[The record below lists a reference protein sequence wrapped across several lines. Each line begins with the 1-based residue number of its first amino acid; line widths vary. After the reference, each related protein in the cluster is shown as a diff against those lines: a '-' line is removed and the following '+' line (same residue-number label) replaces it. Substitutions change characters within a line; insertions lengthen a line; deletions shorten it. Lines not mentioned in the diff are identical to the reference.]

1 MRYSSLFFMLLFIT
15 PSELPGTCSVVA
27 TETTVEFEKI
37 ILHCPTSNTEHD
49 LKKQVDIFAASRT
62 ETPRVS
68 MILAAPKLTTLR
80 FAGDDF
86 EPGPRSDD
94 GIMAIIQ
101 EHVNEKYSQLSM
113 NEIVLRRLRIGSQ
126 IQYAFCC
133 SPTGTEDRLDVIL
146 SGPDFT
152 YRDRSALRQKNSERV
167 RLLWL
172 SSKKSA
178 VFQWSHLSIFGHTE
192 ESPSCSKCEALLR
205 EVFGLR
211 LPNYSEIDIRI
222 RDDLW
227 FDGSGY
233 PLVFKFVPTAFARR
247 RFFKELPGQFRL
259 PTVNEYYY
267 LGREVWCRML
277 KDRKT
282 LSCDFSGRWNAA
294 DHPLLPTHR

>member
-1 MRYSSLFFMLLFIT
+1 MRYSTLLFMILFIT
-15 PSELPGTCSVVA
+15 PSELTGTCLVVA
-27 TETTVEFEKI
+27 AETKVEFEKI
-37 ILHCPTSNTEHD
+37 ILQCPTSNTEHE
-49 LKKQVDIFAASRT
+49 LKKQVDIFAASRA
-62 ETPRVS
+62 ETPRIS
-68 MILAAPKLTTLR
+68 MIVAAPKLTTLR
-80 FAGDDF
+80 FAADDF

-133 SPTGTEDRLDVIL
+133 STTGTEGRLDVIL

-152 YRDRSALRQKNSERV
+152 YGDRSALRQEKKERV

-172 SSKKSA
+172 SSKNSS
-178 VFQWSHLSIFGHTE
+178 VFQWSHLRIFGHTE
-192 ESPSCSKCEALLR
+192 ESPSCSKCETLLR
-205 EVFGLR
+205 EVFGSR
-211 LPNYSEIDIRI
+211 IPSYSDIDIRI

-233 PLVFKFVPTAFARR
+233 PLVFKFIPTAFARR

-282 LSCDFSGRWNAA
+282 ISCDVSGRWSAE
-294 DHPLLPTHR
+294 DHSLLRTHR